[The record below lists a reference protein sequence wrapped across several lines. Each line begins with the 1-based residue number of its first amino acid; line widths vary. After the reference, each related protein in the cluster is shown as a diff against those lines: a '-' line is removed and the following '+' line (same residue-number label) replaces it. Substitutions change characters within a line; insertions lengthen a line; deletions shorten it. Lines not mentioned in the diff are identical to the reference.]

1 MTVTNPQ
8 QNSYR
13 RLCQSLSR
21 KQLRISS
28 TPQRHVRAALN
39 ERTRT
44 MTMLSQA
51 LSSRL
56 RLLLLAF
63 LTFTAL
69 LTPPCAR
76 AAEREG
82 TVLFFSFTDLK
93 QMLSHPALP
102 SLSALSPSYAWREQY
117 EAAEQ
122 EGPLERNARW
132 GHGLGVDGYAYPG
145 AHRPLRGY

>member
-13 RLCQSLSR
+13 SLCQSLSR

-28 TPQRHVRAALN
+28 TQQRHVRAALN

-93 QMLSHPALP
+93 
-102 SLSALSPSYAWREQY
+102 
-117 EAAEQ
+117 
-122 EGPLERNARW
+122 RNRT
-132 GHGLGVDGYAYPG
+132 GGVS
-145 AHRPLRGY
+145 